1 MTPWMTFV
9 MILGGAI
16 ISLKIF
22 GSVVKGRPLSSISSN
37 NYTKLDIII
46 RKVIYN
52 KGQTIVWSLKWHEGS
67 ICYVKEIYLY
77 INELKQIIN
86 IIHNTST
93 PHHHTPLTRQT
104 KYLVDCGKIFLQ
116 RSLSYRCEILSED
129 VV

>member
-52 KGQTIVWSLKWHEGS
+52 KGQTIV
-67 ICYVKEIYLY
+67 
-77 INELKQIIN
+77 
-86 IIHNTST
+86 
-93 PHHHTPLTRQT
+93 
-104 KYLVDCGKIFLQ
+104 
-116 RSLSYRCEILSED
+116 
-129 VV
+129 